1 MGGKSAGSAR
11 TPREAADS
19 LHSIAYAKII
29 DLVSEG
35 EVVGLVD
42 GLRSVYLDGTPLQGQ
57 DGTLNFQDVRVQTR
71 AGTQAQDPLVGFP
84 SVENEV
90 TVGVELTSDAPVVR
104 TVSNSELTAVRVRI
118 GVPAL
123 SKTDTSNGDI
133 NGYRIGYAIDIAT
146 DGGAYS
152 TVLTDYIAGKTTT
165 LYERSRRVELP
176 PGSQW
181 QVRVRRLTPNQNSGT
196 IADRIY
202 VQSLTE
208 IIDAKL
214 RYPNSAL
221 VAVEVDASQ
230 FQSIPTRAYYG
241 RWRIIQAPS
250 NYDPESRTYS
260 GIWNGTFKSAWTNN
274 PAWVFYD
281 IVTNDRF
288 GLGHRIPAAYVDRW
302 KLYQIA
308 QYCDQMVSDGLGG
321 LEPRFVCNVYL
332 QTRQDAFK
340 LLQDLASVFRGI
352 SYYAVGQV
360 IASADMPTDPVYAY
374 TQANVI
380 DGRFTYAGS
389 ARKTRHTVALV
400 SWNDPTDFGRAKVEP
415 VEYRA
420 GIARYGIQQTEVTAF
435 GCTSLAQA
443 QRIGLHIL
451 LTENL
456 ETETV
461 QFGVG
466 LEGTVTQPGDI
477 IQIADPNRA
486 GRRNGGRISSV
497 TNNRTVV
504 LDKAPAELAVGDTIR
519 VLTPGGRSEARTISS
534 VQGRSVTVSAPWT
547 AVPRA
552 QSVWSVE
559 SADLALQTFR
569 VLSVTEGEGITF
581 NITALKHVPQKFDA
595 IDNGTKIELPP
606 ISIIPPSVQPPPT
619 NVTLTSFSMVEQG
632 VARHTLTIAWEAADK
647 AINYEVEWRRDDMD
661 WVKAG
666 KVATTSIDIP
676 GIYAGQYLARVRAIN
691 ALGAVSLPAMSAL
704 TQIEGKTTPPPA
716 LTSLVAEGIV
726 FGINLAWGFPQG
738 ATDTQRTEIW
748 YSPANDL
755 EGATKLGD
763 FAYPQRTH
771 SMLGLA
777 AGVTF
782 FFWGRL
788 VDRSGNIGPW
798 YPLANGVVG
807 QSSSDATEILD
818 YLAGQIGRTELAED
832 LLASIDSIDNLIPL
846 VWSEEATY
854 EKGTTVVYGGRI
866 WSWNNETPGN
876 NEPPSADW
884 DDVGEALAEAGALV
898 GRVNILDLQ
907 VNDPETGLA
916 AIGTQTQGLVA
927 RFSPWFAG
935 DEDGGVG
942 SLPGY
947 AGTVTVDTVIA
958 DGDYAMAKRVET
970 VQAAV
975 GETSAS
981 VQQVSQTVVALDG
994 RVSATYTVRAQIS
1007 SAGQIYMAGLGV
1019 GVEQQQDGSYQSQ
1032 ILMQADR
1039 FGLINI
1045 LNGVV
1050 TTPFV
1055 IQNGQTFIN
1064 QALIGTGWIQNA
1076 MIGDIIQSTALG
1088 AGNQPRWRLDKNG
1101 TLTMRGVNVNGGF
1114 MELTDSA
1121 LRFWNS
1127 GGNVALVELGEL
1139 L

>member
-11 TPREAADS
+11 TPVEAADS

-57 DGTLNFQDVRVQTR
+57 DGALNFQNVRVQTR
-71 AGTQAQDPLVGFP
+71 AGTQDQDPLVGFP
-84 SVENEV
+84 SVENEIA
-90 TVGVELTSDAPVVR
+90 VGVELTSEAPVVR

-133 NGYRIGYAIDIAT
+133 NGYRIGYAIDVAT
-146 DGGAYS
+146 DGGAFT

-176 PGSQW
+176 QGSQW
-181 QVRVRRLTPNQNSGT
+181 QVRIRRLTPNQNSGT

-230 FQSIPTRAYYG
+230 FQAIPTRAYYG
-241 RWRIIQAPS
+241 RWRIVQVPS
-250 NYDPESRTYS
+250 NYDPEARTYS

-274 PAWVFYD
+274 PAWVFFD
-281 IVTNDRF
+281 MVTNDRF

-360 IASADMPTDPVYAY
+360 IASADLPADPVYTYA
-374 TQANVI
+374 QANVI
-380 DGRFTYAGS
+380 DGRFTYSGS
-389 ARKTRHTVALV
+389 GRKTRHTVALV

-415 VEYRA
+415 VEYRP

-435 GCTSLAQA
+435 GCTSRAQA

-461 QFGVG
+461 QFSVG

-486 GRRNGGRISSV
+486 GRRNGGRISSAGV
-497 TNNRTVV
+497 NTVV
-504 LDKAPAELAVGDTIR
+504 LDKVPDELAAGDTIR
-519 VLTPGGRSEARTISS
+519 VLTPGGRSEARTVSA
-534 VQGRSVTVSAPWT
+534 VDGPTRTVTVSAPWT
-547 AVPRA
+547 SVPRA
-552 QSVWSVE
+552 QSVWAVE
-559 SADLALQTFR
+559 NASLALQTFR

-581 NITALKHVPQKFDA
+581 NITALKHVPAKFAA
-595 IDNGTKIELPP
+595 IDDGTKVELPP
-606 ISIIPPSVQPPPT
+606 VSIIPPSVQPPPT
-619 NVTLTSFSMVEQG
+619 NVTLASFSMVEQG
-632 VARHTLTIAWEAADK
+632 VARHTLTIAWDAADK

-691 ALGAVSLPAMSAL
+691 ALGAISLPAMSAL
-704 TQIEGKTTPPPA
+704 TQIDGKTTPPPA
-716 LTSLVAEGIV
+716 LTSLVAEGII
-726 FGINLAWGFPQG
+726 FGINLAWAFPNG

-748 YSPANDL
+748 YGTADSL
-755 EGATKLGD
+755 ELATKLGD

-777 AGVTF
+777 AGVSF

-798 YPLANGVVG
+798 YPVGHGVVG
-807 QSSSDATEILD
+807 QSSADATELLD
-818 YLAGQIGRTELAED
+818 YLAGQIGKTQLAQG
-832 LLASIDSIDNLIPL
+832 LLTAIEGIAPDMAGDALMFAGDGTRYAG
-846 VWSEEATY
+846 VWSQLYAQQA
-854 EKGTTVVYGGRI
+854 GDMAMAGRVDTVQASVTGLSNEVGGL
-866 WSWNNETPGN
+866 G
-876 NEPPSADW
+876 
-884 DDVGEALAEAGALV
+884 
-898 GRVNILDLQ
+898 GRVN
-907 VNDPETGLA
+907 
-916 AIGTQTQGLVA
+916 
-927 RFSPWFAG
+927 
-935 DEDGGVG
+935 
-942 SLPGY
+942 
-947 AGTVTVDTVIA
+947 TVT
-958 DGDYAMAKRVET
+958 
-970 VQAAV
+970 
-975 GETSAS
+975 AS
-981 VQQVSQTVVALDG
+981 VQQVSQAVVDLDG
-994 RVSATYTVRAQIS
+994 QVSATYTVRAQID
-1007 SAGQIYMAGLGV
+1007 ANGRIYMAGMGV
-1019 GVEQQQDGSYQSQ
+1019 GVEQQQDGSYQGQ

-1039 FGLINI
+1039 YALINV
-1045 LNGVV
+1045 LNGVI

-1055 IQNGQTFIN
+1055 IQNGQTIIN
-1064 QALIGTGWIQNA
+1064 QAI
-1076 MIGDIIQSTALG
+1076 IGDGTITNAKIGDVIQSTALG

-1101 TLTMRGVNVNGGF
+1101 TLTMRGVNANGGF

-1121 LRFWNS
+1121 LRFWNTA
-1127 GGNVALVELGEL
+1127 GNVALVELGEL